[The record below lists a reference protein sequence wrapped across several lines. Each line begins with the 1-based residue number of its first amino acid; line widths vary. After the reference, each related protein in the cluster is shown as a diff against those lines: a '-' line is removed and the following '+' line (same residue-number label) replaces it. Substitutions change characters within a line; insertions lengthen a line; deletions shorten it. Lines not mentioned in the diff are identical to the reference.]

1 MIAITTIEEIDATII
16 DVTFFWWFL
25 FSGTSSLI
33 LIRCLWSLDLDIF
46 PNKKIR
52 LITRISIELRKI
64 FEIDDENTNYDS
76 TIDSNITIH
85 LMIVSYRSLD
95 LVGMDSNQT
104 HSSFQLL

>member
-52 LITRISIELRKI
+52 LITRISIEKRKI
-64 FEIDDENTNYDS
+64 FEIDDENKNYDS

-95 LVGMDSNQT
+95 PVGQDSNQT
-104 HSSFQLL
+104 HYSLRLL

>member
-1 MIAITTIEEIDATII
+1 MIVITTIEEMDATII

-33 LIRCLWSLDLDIF
+33 LIRCLWSLGLDIF

-52 LITRISIELRKI
+52 LIARISIEKRKI
-64 FEIDDENTNYDS
+64 FEINDENKDYDS
-76 TIDSNITIH
+76 TIDYNVRMH

-95 LVGMDSNQT
+95 LVGQDSNPT
-104 HSSFQLL
+104 HSSLRLL

>member
-52 LITRISIELRKI
+52 LIARISIEKRKI
-64 FEIDDENTNYDS
+64 FEIDDEKKT
-76 TIDSNITIH
+76 
-85 LMIVSYRSLD
+85 MIQQYIRTLQYI
-95 LVGMDSNQT
+95 L
-104 HSSFQLL
+104 

>member
-33 LIRCLWSLDLDIF
+33 LIRCLWSPDLDIF

-52 LITRISIELRKI
+52 LITRISIEKRKI
-64 FEIDDENTNYDS
+64 FEIDDENENYVS
-76 TIDSNITIH
+76 TIDSNIKIH
-85 LMIVSYRSLD
+85 VMIVSYRSLD
-95 LVGMDSNQT
+95 LVGQDSNQT
-104 HSSFQLL
+104 HYSLRLL